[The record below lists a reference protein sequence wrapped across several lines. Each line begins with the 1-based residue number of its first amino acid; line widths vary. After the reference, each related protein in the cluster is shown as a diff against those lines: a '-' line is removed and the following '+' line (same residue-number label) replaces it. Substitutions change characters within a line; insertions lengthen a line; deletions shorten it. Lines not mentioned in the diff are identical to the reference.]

1 MRIVSTYA
9 GHESSISFY
18 DNGKITVVELDKL
31 TNTKYFS
38 FHYLSTVEKSELL
51 DQAMEIAGVENDF
64 DMWINGSYH
73 SRRNGVLEY
82 KKLENIINTKRMVFG
97 PGHHTCHAHSAF
109 WQSPFDKAWLVSSDG
124 GGNDG
129 YFNIYHC
136 DRVHGPQPDEQID
149 RFDFGT
155 TYGLIGAT
163 LPQVG
168 RSTKWF
174 FDVAGKAMALAGQLD
189 GAPAEHLKTICHQI
203 YSGSKGGWTELGK
216 VTGLSYH
223 PNKPDTNNENIKRAN
238 WDFQN
243 SNHKHKTHIHFK
255 DQRLGL
261 KLAKANQVVLQEK
274 FEAILTDRQYNIGL
288 HDDNIIIT
296 GGVALNIN
304 NNENIKNTFNV
315 NTFVPPN
322 PTDGGLSLGGL
333 FWYMHLVGLPVPDQ
347 DYKFS
352 GTPLIENKKFKK
364 KRKSSIK
371 ALAKMIKDGAI
382 LGIVEGQSELGPRAL
397 GHRSII
403 CDPSNKD
410 VVEKLNKDIKHREW
424 YRPFAPIMLE
434 DQLEHVET
442 HSTDDLT
449 KMSYATKVSLDFERK
464 YPAVVHVDGTAR
476 VQICEDKDSTVYK
489 LLQEIG
495 TPLLNTSFN
504 DNGYPIV
511 ASTEDAYM
519 MLPSLDGIVINGVL
533 IKE

>member
-1 MRIVSTYA
+1 MRIISTYA
-9 GHESSISFY
+9 GHESNISFY

-31 TNTKYFS
+31 TNSKYFNL
-38 FHYLSTVEKSELL
+38 HYTSTVEKAELL
-51 DQAMEIAGVENDF
+51 EQAMELAGVENDF

-73 SRRNGVLEY
+73 LRRNGILEF
-82 KKLENIINTKRMVFG
+82 KKLENIINTKRMVYG

-136 DRVHGPQPDEQID
+136 DKKTGPTQDEQID

-155 TYGLIGAT
+155 IYGLLSSC

-168 RSTKWF
+168 KSTKWF
-174 FDVAGKAMALAGQLD
+174 FDAAGKAMALAGQLD
-189 GAPAEHLKTICHQI
+189 GKPSEELKAICHKI
-203 YSGSKGGWTELGK
+203 YSNSKGGWEDLGK
-216 VTGLSYH
+216 VTGL
-223 PNKPDTNNENIKRAN
+223 DAATTWNENIKASKGTREL
-238 WDFQN
+238 
-243 SNHKHKTHIHFK
+243 IHFK

-261 KLAKANQVVLQEK
+261 KLAKANQIVLQEK

-288 HDDNIIIT
+288 FDDNVILT

-304 NNENIKNTFNV
+304 NNENIKNKFKV

-333 FWYMHLVGLPVPDQ
+333 FWYMHLVGIPVPDQ

-352 GTPLIENKKFKK
+352 GTPLIENKKITK

-371 ALAKMIKDGAI
+371 TIAKMIKEGAI
-382 LGIVEGQSELGPRAL
+382 LGIVEGQSEIGPRAL
-397 GHRSII
+397 GHRSIV
-403 CDPSNKD
+403 CDASNKE
-410 VVEKLNKDIKHREW
+410 VVERLNKEIKHREW

-434 DQLEHVET
+434 DQLEHIET
-442 HSTDDLT
+442 YDTDDLT
-449 KMSYATKVSLDFERK
+449 KMSYATKVSLEFERN

-489 LLQEIG
+489 LLKEIG

-511 ASTEDAYM
+511 ASTEDAYS